1 MAVLGVYV
9 VKLRLSKYLSV
20 DMFRCVF
27 VFKTLK
33 FNIFHAFLV
42 DIFHFVV
49 VFFSN
54 FPFVYIKYF
63 FFTHAK
69 AVIIFL

>member
-20 DMFRCVF
+20 DMFRCVLL
-27 VFKTLK
+27 FKCLK

-49 VFFSN
+49 VFFPIFRLLTSN
-54 FPFVYIKYF
+54 IS
-63 FFTHAK
+63 
-69 AVIIFL
+69 FLLMLKQ

>member
-20 DMFRCVF
+20 DMFRSVLL
-27 VFKTLK
+27 FKCLK

>member
-27 VFKTLK
+27 VFKSLK

-42 DIFHFVV
+42 DIFHFGV
-49 VFFSN
+49 VFFFQFS
-54 FPFVYIKYF
+54 ICL
-63 FFTHAK
+63 HQ
-69 AVIIFL
+69 IFLFYSC